1 MCQLLG
7 MNCNTP
13 TDICFSFE
21 GFALRGGLTGEHR
34 DGWGISFFEQN
45 ACRSFHDTLPAAES
59 DIAKLISN
67 YPIKALNV
75 ISHIRKATIGKI
87 ELRNTQPY
95 NRELWG
101 QEWVYAHNGDLWD
114 YEFTESRPSRPIGSS
129 DSEATFCDLLNL
141 LRNKFPE
148 EMPAIAILAKTVEEF
163 ARKVSNYGTF
173 NFLLSNGVYL
183 FAHCSTKLCYII
195 REAPFKEAHL
205 RDKDLSINFS
215 QVTTNQDKV
224 AVVATEPLTD
234 NEVWTYFEKDQLLV
248 FKNGE
253 VLDFV

>member
-1 MCQLLG
+1 MPVEVFMTPYLQL
-7 MNCNTP
+7 
-13 TDICFSFE
+13 I
-21 GFALRGGLTGEHR
+21 H
-34 DGWGISFFEQN
+34 
-45 ACRSFHDTLPAAES
+45 

-75 ISHIRKATIGKI
+75 ISHIRKATIGKV

-114 YEFTESRPSRPIGSS
+114 YQFTESRPSRPIGTS
-129 DSEATFCDLLNL
+129 DSEAAFCDLLNL
-141 LRNKFPE
+141 LRIKVPRGNACHCGTRKKYKE
-148 EMPAIAILAKTVEEF
+148 LRRKTNF
-163 ARKVSNYGTF
+163 GTF
-173 NFLLSNGVYL
+173 NFLISNGVYL

-195 REAPFKEAHL
+195 SQAPFSEAHL

-215 QVTTNQDKV
+215 QVTTNQDRV

-234 NEVWTYFEKDQLLV
+234 NEDWTQFESGQLLV

-253 VLDFV
+253 VLTFD